1 MIGNPEKNQAA
12 LEIKSQ
18 LLGQRI
24 TQEILAAFGLP
35 RDSRFLP
42 LIEKIFHRPIKRF
55 AYLAAIFDEE
65 AAQSGLNG
73 GAQKVIPY
81 FPLTVKT
88 WGKECIRPS
97 GPVLIVCNHP
107 GAYDSLALTSSIP
120 RKDLKLL
127 ASDIPFSRAL
137 EKAKRNLIYVD
148 FTPTGGAQAM
158 ISSMQS
164 LQNRNAVL
172 IFAHGEVEPD
182 PEFMQGANESIGGWS
197 NSIEILLRKVPQTR
211 VVLAIASGVFI
222 RGFIQHPLTRLR
234 TNPAARQKLAEFLQ
248 LIHQLRGPSDQK
260 ADVHISFSE
269 FSFSPDKMEGLMRD
283 LKIKAQELL
292 SNHLQT
298 VSRLPR
304 G

>member
-1 MIGNPEKNQAA
+1 MGNPEKNQAV

-35 RDSRFLP
+35 RNSRFLP
-42 LIEKIFHRPIKRF
+42 LIEKIFHQPINRF
-55 AYLAAIFDEE
+55 AHLAAIFDEE
-65 AAQSGLNG
+65 VGQSGLNG
-73 GAQKVIPY
+73 GAQKVIPH
-81 FPLTVKT
+81 FPLTIQT
-88 WGKECIRPS
+88 WGKECIPAS
-97 GPVLIVCNHP
+97 GPVLIVSNHP

-137 EKAKRNLIYVD
+137 ENAKNNLIYVD
-148 FTPTGGAQAM
+148 FTPSGGTQA
-158 ISSMQS
+158 IFSTMQS
-164 LQNRNAVL
+164 LQKGNAVL

-182 PEFMQGANESIGGWS
+182 PEFMQGADESIGGWS
-197 NSIEILLRKVPQTR
+197 DSIEILLRKVPQTR

-269 FSFSPDKMEGLMRD
+269 FSFSPDKIDSLMQD
-283 LKIKAQELL
+283 LRIKAKELL
-292 SNHLQT
+292 SNHLQA
-298 VSRLPR
+298 VSCLPR